1 MVPFSDWVHALHS
14 QHEIP
19 LAAFDRLENEI
30 VEIAKENLMTIN
42 KIESTFAR
50 PIDNPT
56 HDATDMM
63 GLDIMV
69 DYKDGQL
76 VPVIIEHND
85 MDSGGQQPF
94 DTFHSPAGRLGA
106 HSRSWIA
113 NMGYRGL
120 VEHALTPSTQV
131 KSFTPATPSKIKMI
145 VGLGNHLADADG
157 RRYENTRH
165 NLGSDFVSGFVNSIW
180 EEFTDETGE
189 VVAMIA
195 RSGTQVYFKALTW
208 YNDLGPVVRKYSRL
222 HGILPSE
229 ILIIHDAL
237 DLPLG
242 QVKLRAS
249 GPHQGNKGLES
260 IMTAFGGVDEFPRI
274 SIGLAVDGPKDRDV
288 NAYFTNTLD
297 QADVD
302 GFKPILD
309 EATLLTQQATNRG
322 VEETIEANSPK
333 GIRRQ
338 AKK

>member
-1 MVPFSDWVHALHS
+1 
-14 QHEIP
+14 
-19 LAAFDRLENEI
+19 
-30 VEIAKENLMTIN
+30 
-42 KIESTFAR
+42 
-50 PIDNPT
+50 
-56 HDATDMM
+56 
-63 GLDIMV
+63 
-69 DYKDGQL
+69 
-76 VPVIIEHND
+76 
-85 MDSGGQQPF
+85 
-94 DTFHSPAGRLGA
+94 
-106 HSRSWIA
+106 
-113 NMGYRGL
+113 
-120 VEHALTPSTQV
+120 
-131 KSFTPATPSKIKMI
+131 
-145 VGLGNHLADADG
+145 
-157 RRYENTRH
+157 
-165 NLGSDFVSGFVNSIW
+165 
-180 EEFTDETGE
+180 
-189 VVAMIA
+189 
-195 RSGTQVYFKALTW
+195 
-208 YNDLGPVVRKYSRL
+208 VVRKYSRL